1 MEQPAELLLQE
12 LLAAK
17 AELESRN
24 EALLL
29 VNDLIHRLQ
38 RRLDVEAIAAETVKV
53 LARHSQSPCIA
64 FYLLDGSK
72 GPLRLVAAHGFTER
86 ERSMGAVLTLEGS
99 ASGQAVKEQRIV
111 QVGKVLRE
119 GRAVHPVLTAL
130 ADRSLST
137 GLCIPL
143 SHGGTPLGTLNVLE
157 YCRRHRA
164 TLVLLS
170 SSRVYAI
177 EELAGLPVEAGDSR
191 FRLREGATAPGLS
204 VHGLTEAFSTR
215 PPLSPYGASKLAS
228 EILALEYGET
238 FGFPV
243 RVKRCGLLAGAGQ
256 FGRPDQGIVAFWIHA
271 WANGHP
277 LTYTGLGGLGLQV
290 RDVLHPRDLVPL
302 VEKQASS
309 ADGPRVVNVS
319 GGTERSISLR
329 ELSLWCSERFG
340 PREVAADPA
349 DRRFDVPWLVLD
361 SSLAR
366 TAWGFTPAV
375 PLPAILEE
383 IARHAEADPSWLER
397 SGVS

>member
-1 MEQPAELLLQE
+1 MRVLVTGVCGFVGSTIATELAGRGGADSVFGVDNLSRPGSEVNRAALPRAGVRVFHGDLRCASDVDDLPPADVVVD
-12 LLAAK
+12 AA
-17 AELESRN
+17 AV
-24 EALLL
+24 A
-29 VNDLIHRLQ
+29 
-38 RRLDVEAIAAETVKV
+38 TV
-53 LARHSQSPCIA
+53 LAGTAGHGSPRQL
-64 FYLLDGSK
+64 FESNL
-72 GPLRLVAAHGFTER
+72 
-86 ERSMGAVLTLEGS
+86 
-99 ASGQAVKEQRIV
+99 
-111 QVGKVLRE
+111 
-119 GRAVHPVLTAL
+119 
-130 ADRSLST
+130 
-137 GLCIPL
+137 
-143 SHGGTPLGTLNVLE
+143 LGTLNVLE

-204 VHGLTEAFSTR
+204 VHGLTEAFPTR

-243 RVKRCGLLAGAGQ
+243 RVNRCGLLAGAGQ